1 MQSYLV
7 GTNHYDKYTMKFC
20 AIGLGRMG
28 RRHLQV
34 AKNLGFEIAGVYDP
48 LPSSVDLAV
57 KEYELSPSVVFD
69 SAQLMLQSVRPD
81 ALVVAS
87 TAPSHCEYVCL
98 AAAVGIRHVL
108 CEKPMAVSVAE
119 CDRMIA
125 ACAAS
130 GTSLAVNHQM
140 QFMEQYTLV
149 KGLISSEAF
158 GGLCSVTVAASN
170 FGLAMNGAHYFE
182 MFRYL
187 TQEEIGAITFWADAE
202 KVPNP
207 RGEQYEDRSGQLRA
221 MTPSGVRLYMEIGG
235 DQGHGIQV
243 VYGCRRGQI
252 VVDELAGLVRCIH
265 RKAEFRELPTTRY
278 GMPAEE
284 VTRQIAPAD
293 VIAPTE
299 AVWRAMLS
307 GSDYPDGRCGRH
319 AVRALVAANISAE
332 QEGRLVRPD
341 DREATDRIFP
351 WA

>member
-1 MQSYLV
+1 
-7 GTNHYDKYTMKFC
+7 MKFC

-34 AKNLGFEIAGVYDP
+34 AKNLGFEIAGVCDP
-48 LPSSVDLAV
+48 LPESVDMAL
-57 KEYELSPSVVFD
+57 KEYGLPASVVFD
-69 SAQLMLQSVRPD
+69 SAQRMLETVRPD

-87 TAPSHCEYVCL
+87 TAPSHCEYVCM
-98 AAAVGIRHVL
+98 ATATGVRHVL
-108 CEKPMAVSVAE
+108 CEKPMAVSIAE
-119 CDRMIA
+119 CNRMLE

-149 KGLISSEAF
+149 KELAVSSAF
-158 GGLCSVTVAASN
+158 GGLRSVTVAASN

-187 TQEEIGAITFWADAE
+187 TGEEMETVSFWADAE

-207 RGEQYEDRSGQLRA
+207 RGMQYEDRSGQLRA
-221 MTPSGVRLYMEIGG
+221 VTSSGVRLYMEIGG

-243 VYGCRRGQI
+243 VYGCRYGQI
-252 VVDELAGLVRCIH
+252 FVDELAGLVRYSH
-265 RKAEFRELPTTRY
+265 RKAEFRDLPTTRY
-278 GMPAEE
+278 GMPADE

-299 AVWRAMLS
+299 GVWRAMLA
-307 GSDYPDGRCGRH
+307 GNAYPDGHCGRH
-319 AVRALVAANISAE
+319 AVRALVAANISGE
-332 QEGRLVRPD
+332 RGGQPTGLNNQEAA
-341 DREATDRIFP
+341 DRVFP

>member
-1 MQSYLV
+1 
-7 GTNHYDKYTMKFC
+7 MKFC
-20 AIGLGRMG
+20 AVGLGRMG

-34 AKNLGFEIAGVYDP
+34 AKNLGFAIAGVYDP
-48 LPSSVDLAV
+48 LPESVGLSL
-57 KEYELSPSVVFD
+57 KEHGLPTSVVFD
-69 SAQLMLQSVRPD
+69 SAQRMLEVVRPD

-98 AAAVGIRHVL
+98 AAAAGVHHVL

-119 CDRMIA
+119 CERMIE

-130 GTSLAVNHQM
+130 DTSLAVNHQM

-149 KGLISSEAF
+149 KDLAASPDF
-158 GGLCSVTVAASN
+158 GGLRSVTVAASN

-187 TQEEIGAITFWADAE
+187 TGEEIETVSFWADAE

-207 RGEQYEDRSGQLRA
+207 RGAQYEDRSGQLRA
-221 MTPSGVRLYMEIGG
+221 VTPSGVRLYMEIGG
-235 DQGHGIQV
+235 DQGHGIHV
-243 VYGCRRGQI
+243 VYGCRHGQI
-252 VVDELAGLVRCIH
+252 FVDELAGLMRTIH

-284 VTRQIAPAD
+284 VSRQIAPAD

-299 AVWRAMLS
+299 AVWRAMLA
-307 GSDYPDGRCGRH
+307 GVPYPDGACGRH
-319 AVRALVAANISAE
+319 AVQALVAANVSGELGGQAVS
-332 QEGRLVRPD
+332 LD
-341 DREATDRIFP
+341 DKASHDRVFP

>member
-1 MQSYLV
+1 
-7 GTNHYDKYTMKFC
+7 
-20 AIGLGRMG
+20 MG

-34 AKNLGFEIAGVYDP
+34 AKNLGFGIAGIYDP
-48 LPSSVDLAV
+48 LPESVDLAL
-57 KEYELSPSVVFD
+57 KEHGLPASVVFD
-69 SAQLMLQSVRPD
+69 SPQRMLESVRPD

-87 TAPSHCEYVCL
+87 TAPSHCEYVCM
-98 AAAVGIRHVL
+98 AAAAEVRHVL
-108 CEKPMAVSVAE
+108 CEKPMAVSVVE
-119 CDRMIA
+119 CDRMIV

-149 KGLISSEAF
+149 KELASSPAF
-158 GGLCSVTVAASN
+158 GGLRSVTVAASN

-187 TQEEIGAITFWADAE
+187 TGEEIETVSFWADVE

-207 RGEQYEDRSGQLRA
+207 RGAQYEDRSGQLRA
-221 MTPSGVRLYMEIGG
+221 VTPSGVRLYMEIGG

-243 VYGCRRGQI
+243 VYGCRYGQI
-252 VVDELAGLVRCIH
+252 FVDELSGFVRHIH
-265 RKAEFRELPTTRY
+265 RKAEFTNLPTTRY

-299 AVWRAMLS
+299 AVWQAMIV
-307 GSDYPDGRCGRH
+307 GGDYPGGGCGRH
-319 AVRALVAANISAE
+319 AVHALVAANISGE
-332 QEGRLVRPD
+332 REGQPVRLD
-341 DREATDRIFP
+341 GGEAADRVFP

>member
-1 MQSYLV
+1 
-7 GTNHYDKYTMKFC
+7 MKFC

-34 AKNLGFEIAGVYDP
+34 ARNLGFAIAGVYDP
-48 LPSSVDLAV
+48 LPESVDLAIEEHGLPDAV
-57 KEYELSPSVVFD
+57 IFD
-69 SAQLMLQSVRPD
+69 SAQRMLETVRPD

-87 TAPSHCEYVCL
+87 TAPRHSEYVCV
-98 AAAVGIRHVL
+98 AAEVGVRYVL

-130 GTSLAVNHQM
+130 GTFLAVNHQM

-149 KGLISSEAF
+149 KNLAASPNF
-158 GGLCSVTVAASN
+158 GGLRSVTVAASN

-187 TQEEIGAITFWADAE
+187 TGEEIETVSFWADAD

-207 RGEQYEDRSGQLRA
+207 RGHQYEDRSGQLRA
-221 MTPSGVRLYMEIGG
+221 VSASGVRLYMEIGG
-235 DQGHGIQV
+235 DQGHGIHV
-243 VYGCRRGQI
+243 VYGCRHGQI
-252 VVDELAGLVRCIH
+252 FVDELAGLVRTIH
-265 RKAEFRELPTTRY
+265 RKAEYRELPTTRY

-284 VTRQIAPAD
+284 VSWQIAPAD

-299 AVWRAMLS
+299 AVWRAILA
-307 GSDYPDGRCGRH
+307 GAPYPDGACGRH
-319 AVRALVAANISAE
+319 AVQALVAANVSGELGGQAVSL
-332 QEGRLVRPD
+332 GDKALH
-341 DREATDRIFP
+341 DRIFP

>member
-1 MQSYLV
+1 
-7 GTNHYDKYTMKFC
+7 MKFC

-34 AKNLGFEIAGVYDP
+34 AKNLGFDIAGVYDP
-48 LPSSVDLAV
+48 LPESVNLAL
-57 KEYELSPSVVFD
+57 KEHHLPASVVFD
-69 SAQLMLQSVRPD
+69 SAKRMLEAVRPET
-81 ALVVAS
+81 LVVAS

-98 AAAVGIRHVL
+98 AAEAGVRHVL

-119 CDRMIA
+119 CDRMLK
-125 ACAAS
+125 ACASS

-149 KGLISSEAF
+149 KELVASANF
-158 GGLCSVTVAASN
+158 GGLRSVTVAASN

-187 TQEEIGAITFWADAE
+187 TGEDIGTVSFWADAE

-207 RGEQYEDRSGQLRA
+207 RGAQYEDRSGQLRA
-221 MTPSGVRLYMEIGG
+221 VTPGGVRLYMEIGG
-235 DQGHGIQV
+235 DQGHGVQV
-243 VYGCRRGQI
+243 VYGCRHGQI
-252 VVDELAGLVRCIH
+252 FVDELAGLVRYIH
-265 RKAEFRELPTTRY
+265 RKPEFRELPTTRY
-278 GMPAEE
+278 GMPADEL
-284 VTRQIAPAD
+284 TRQIAPAD

-299 AVWRAMLS
+299 AVWRAMLA

-319 AVRALVAANISAE
+319 AVQALVAANVSGERGGVPVGLTFQEAAE
-332 QEGRLVRPD
+332 RV
-341 DREATDRIFP
+341 FP

>member
-1 MQSYLV
+1 
-7 GTNHYDKYTMKFC
+7 MKFC

-34 AKNLGFEIAGVYDP
+34 AKNLGFAIAGVYDP
-48 LPSSVDLAV
+48 MPESVDLAV
-57 KEYELSPSVVFD
+57 KEQGVSAAIVFD
-69 SAQLMLQSVRPD
+69 SVPRMLEAVRPE

-87 TAPSHCEYVCL
+87 TAPSHCEYVCM
-98 AAAVGIRHVL
+98 AAAAGVRYVL

-119 CDRMIA
+119 GERMIK
-125 ACAAS
+125 ACGAS

-149 KGLISSEAF
+149 KELASSPEF
-158 GGLCSVTVAASN
+158 GGLRSVTVAASN

-187 TQEEIGAITFWADAE
+187 TNEEIETVSFWADAE

-207 RGEQYEDRSGQLRA
+207 RGAQYEDRSGQLRA
-221 MTPSGVRLYMEIGG
+221 VTPSGIRLYMEIGG
-235 DQGHGIQV
+235 DQGHGLQV
-243 VYGCRRGQI
+243 IYGCRHGQI
-252 VVDELAGLVRCIH
+252 FVDELAGMVRTIH

-284 VTRQIAPAD
+284 VSRQIAPAD

-299 AVWRAMLS
+299 AVWRAMLD
-307 GSDYPDGRCGRH
+307 GGDYPDGRCGQH
-319 AVRALVAANISAE
+319 AVRALVAANLSAE
-332 QEGRLVRPD
+332 QGGVPVGLSLPDAAGRV
-341 DREATDRIFP
+341 FP